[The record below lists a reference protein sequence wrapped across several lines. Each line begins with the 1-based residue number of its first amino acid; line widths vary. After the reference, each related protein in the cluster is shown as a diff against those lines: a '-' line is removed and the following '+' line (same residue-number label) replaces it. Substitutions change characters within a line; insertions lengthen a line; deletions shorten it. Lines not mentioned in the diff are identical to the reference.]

1 MNTIEKFE
9 GVWPAMLTPVSDTGE
24 PAFDQLE
31 RLTDLL
37 IGEGLDGLYLLGS
50 TGQGV
55 LFTEEQRKQ
64 VLETVVRVNAGRVP
78 LMVQVGALTTAESI
92 RLAQH
97 AAARGAD
104 AISSV
109 GPIYFTG
116 AAKNALEHY
125 RQIATATELPFF
137 PYQLGNNTMG
147 NIQSFVDELLE
158 IPQVVGMKLT
168 TGQLLE
174 IGAIHQHA
182 GGHLRLFSGADE
194 LFCHASLCG
203 TVGAIGTFYNLWGP
217 TCQQV
222 LRLFKQGDY
231 ELGKAFMLEFQEI
244 ILYVLPNI
252 WTFLRQAMRLKYGID
267 IGCTK
272 PPLGTLQDEWDD
284 DEVQRI
290 TNRIEAFATVKY

>member
-1 MNTIEKFE
+1 
-9 GVWPAMLTPVSDTGE
+9 MLTPVTETGE

-31 RLTDLL
+31 KLTDLL
-37 IGEGLDGLYLLGS
+37 INEGMDGLYLLGS

-55 LFTEEQRKQ
+55 LFTEKQRKQ
-64 VLETVVRVNAGRVP
+64 VVETAVRVNAGRVP

-92 RLAQH
+92 RLAEH
-97 AAARGAD
+97 AASCGAD

-116 AAKNALEHY
+116 TAKNALEHY
-125 RQIATATELPFF
+125 RQIATATNLPFF

-147 NIQSFVDELLE
+147 DIKAFIDELLE

-182 GGHLRLFSGADE
+182 GGRLRLFSGADE
-194 LFCHASLCG
+194 LYCHASLCG
-203 TVGAIGTFYNLWGP
+203 TIGAIGTFYNLWGA
-217 TCQQV
+217 TCKRVYHQF
-222 LRLFKQGDY
+222 RLGNYDLAKT
-231 ELGKAFMLEFQEI
+231 FMLTFQEI

-252 WTFLRQAMRLKYGID
+252 WTFLHQAMKHKHNID
-267 IGCTK
+267 IGQTK
-272 PPLGTLQDEWDD
+272 PPLGTLQASWEDA
-284 DEVQRI
+284 EVI
-290 TNRIEAFATVKY
+290 KIIDRIEAVAALNN

>member
-1 MNTIEKFE
+1 
-9 GVWPAMLTPVSDTGE
+9 MLTPVTEAGE

-31 RLTDLL
+31 KLTEVL
-37 IGEGLDGLYLLGS
+37 ISEGMDGLYLLGS

-55 LFTEEQRKQ
+55 LFTELQRQQ
-64 VLETVVRVNAGRVP
+64 VLEAVIRVNAGRIP

-97 AAARGAD
+97 AAASGAD
-104 AISSV
+104 AVSSV

-116 AAKNALEHY
+116 NTKNALEHY

-137 PYQLGNNTMG
+137 PYQLGSNTMG
-147 NIQSFVDELLE
+147 NIQSFIDELLQ
-158 IPQVVGMKLT
+158 IPQVIGMKLT

-182 GGHLRLFSGADE
+182 GDRLRLFSGADE

-217 TCQQV
+217 ACKRV
-222 LRLFKQGDY
+222 LELFKQGDY
-231 ELGKAFMLEFQEI
+231 SIAKTFMLELQEI

-252 WTFLRQAMRLKYGID
+252 WTFLREAMKLKYSID
-267 IGCTK
+267 IGQTK
-272 PPLGTLQDEWDD
+272 PPLGTLQAGWDD
-284 DEVQRI
+284 REVLRI
-290 TNRIEAFATVKY
+290 IDRIEALVAVNN